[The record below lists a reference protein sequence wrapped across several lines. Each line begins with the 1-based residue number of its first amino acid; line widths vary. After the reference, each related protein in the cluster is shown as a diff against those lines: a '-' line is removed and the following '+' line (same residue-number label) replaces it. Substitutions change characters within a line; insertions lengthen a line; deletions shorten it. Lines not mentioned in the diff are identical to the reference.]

1 MLPLRPRP
9 MTLLKLCP
17 MKWTARKK
25 LVRKQWPTLT

>member
-1 MLPLRPRP
+1 MLMLRPRL
-9 MTLLKLCP
+9 MTLLRPCP